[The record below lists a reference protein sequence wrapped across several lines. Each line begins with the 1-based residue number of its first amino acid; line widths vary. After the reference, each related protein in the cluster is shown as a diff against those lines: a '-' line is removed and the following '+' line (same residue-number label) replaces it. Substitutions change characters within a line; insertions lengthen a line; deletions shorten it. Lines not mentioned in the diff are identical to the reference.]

1 MSEKTKRVLVPV
13 GFSEQ
18 SLKALDQALIV
29 AKSIDA
35 EVVVISV
42 VEANTFWE
50 KLFNR
55 ERDLDAAKDET
66 MKALLEIVKEREL
79 KTGVRI
85 EPMVARGS
93 VDEEIA
99 RAVDMLS
106 PEIVIMGTNG
116 RPENFG
122 KKILGSNAYRVVQ
135 KVKEPVIVMKGQRG
149 FEHVKTIAFP
159 VMLDRKSKEKVG
171 ECLHWA
177 RIWGATV
184 KIVASAEDEKEKAKL
199 KPHVVQVHEFI
210 TKHGVASEWEIV
222 DALGRTTPQTILDY
236 CDQVDADVLMIM
248 DDDDDN
254 LIGRFTG
261 GEVEQVLY
269 NAEIP
274 VMCVTPRPALYGA
287 GFQAI

>member
-18 SLKALDQALIV
+18 SLRALDQALIV
-29 AKSIDA
+29 AKSIGA
-35 EVVVISV
+35 EIVVISV
-42 VEANTFWE
+42 IESNSFWE
-50 KLFNR
+50 RLLNR
-55 ERDLDAAKDET
+55 ERNLEELKAET
-66 MKALLEIVKEREL
+66 MKHLEDIVEEREA

-93 VDEEIA
+93 VDDEIA

-106 PEIVIMGTNG
+106 PEFVIMGTNG

-122 KKILGSNAYRVVQ
+122 KKVLGSNAYRVIK
-135 KVKEPVIVMKGQRG
+135 KVKEPVIVMKGERG
-149 FEHVKTIAFP
+149 FEKVRRIAFP

-177 RIWGATV
+177 RIWNADV
-184 KIVASAEDEKEKAKL
+184 KIVACANSEKERIKL
-199 KPHVVQVHEFI
+199 KPHVLQVHEFI
-210 TKHGVASEWEIV
+210 TKHGVSSSWDII
-222 DALGRTTPQTILDY
+222 DSNGRSTPIATLEY
-236 CDQVDADVLMIM
+236 CEDVNADVLMIM
-248 DDDDDN
+248 DDDDDMV
-254 LIGRFTG
+254 LRMTG
-261 GEVEQVLY
+261 NEVEEVLY

-274 VMCVTPRPALYGA
+274 IMCVTPRPALYGS